1 MDYIIE
7 NAFSIEDG
15 KRSKVSMLVR
25 DCEIRYYGSKS
36 LNHSIL
42 KMDASS
48 FIITPSFVY
57 FAPDIPDLPFEQFK
71 VYFSDCFLKKGCG
84 TVITNFHVSKLKDF
98 DKMLVNKRKLLLNSP
113 IDFLLGVTVPAIILN
128 PLLIIKCKQAK
139 IPIIFVELSRMR
151 DLEKIAWGWIKDVS
165 FPYNPIFIPY
175 FPSSMKTYRQSLL
188 LRKWN
193 STLQSEKLLHL
204 SQPLRPDLPL
214 TIEITKKIGLYP
226 KKGILKVGGEISY
239 NLYLQNNEFNND
251 DSIDVNKCEPSIS
264 VQKGKF
270 AMVNEK
276 PIFRPGYGDEITIKK
291 TSLFV

>member
-15 KRSKVSMLVR
+15 KKTKVSMLVR
-25 DCEIRYYGSKS
+25 GSEIRYYGFKS
-36 LNHSIL
+36 LNYSIL

-57 FAPDIPDLPFEQFK
+57 FAPNIPDLPFDEFK
-71 VYFSDCFLKKGCG
+71 AYFSDYFLKKGCG
-84 TVITNFHVSKLKDF
+84 TIITNFHVTRLKDF
-98 DKMLVNKRKLLLNSP
+98 DKILVNRRKLLLNSP
-113 IDFLLGVTVPAIILN
+113 IDYLLGVTVPATILN

-139 IPIIFVELSRMR
+139 IPIIFVEITRVSE
-151 DLEKIAWGWIKDVS
+151 LESIPWGWIKDAS

-175 FPSSMKTYRQSLL
+175 FPSSMKSYRQSLH

-193 STLQSEKLLHL
+193 STLQSEKLSHL
-204 SQPLRPDLPL
+204 SQPLQTDQPL
-214 TIEITKKIGLYP
+214 TMEITKKIGLYP

-239 NLYLQNNEFNND
+239 NLYLQDNELNNG
-251 DSIDVNKCEPSIS
+251 DSIDFNKRVPSIS

-270 AMVNEK
+270 SIVNGK